1 MTTTMSPDVR
11 ATLTEVAALLTFAA
25 CRGRANLEADLA
37 EHTLSVG
44 AQLVASRVL
53 ELLPDELAPLDDFE
67 PGAVGLDPVSLIIA
81 AEAASRRHPIEQ
93 LPAGFS
99 QVVIAL
105 GDLVNGC
112 PQ

>member
-1 MTTTMSPDVR
+1 MTTTMSPDMR
-11 ATLTEVAALLTFAA
+11 ATLTEMAALLTLAA
-25 CRGRANLEADLA
+25 SRGRANLDADLA
-37 EHTLSVG
+37 QHTLSVR

-53 ELLPDELAPLDDFE
+53 ELLPDELPPLDDFE
-67 PGAVGLDPVSLIIA
+67 PKPVGLDQIGLIFA

-105 GDLVNGC
+105 GDLVNEC
-112 PQ
+112 PR